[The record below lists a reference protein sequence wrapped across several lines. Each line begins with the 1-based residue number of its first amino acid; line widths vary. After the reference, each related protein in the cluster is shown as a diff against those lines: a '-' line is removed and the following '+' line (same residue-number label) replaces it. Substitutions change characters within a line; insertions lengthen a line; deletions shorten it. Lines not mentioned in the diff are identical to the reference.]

1 MSHGAGAVPGPV
13 YAYDR
18 SFTAKGKAKTP
29 SYSMSSR
36 STLKNKACN
45 PGAPDGWLGCGGMA
59 DARCSVAPGQ
69 YNSVDMGKSST
80 SKKAPGSQSHGG
92 CHAYH

>member
-1 MSHGAGAVPGPV
+1 M

-18 SFTAKGKAKTP
+18 SLTAKGKAQTP

-45 PGAPDGWLGCGGMA
+45 PGTPTCGRLA
-59 DARCSVAPGQ
+59 NSAHSLSLLSAPGQ
-69 YNSVDMGKSST
+69 YNSVDMGKSSK
-80 SKKAPGSQSHGG
+80 SKKSPGMTARPACLPGLWLLTPSS
-92 CHAYH
+92 